1 MKPMKVIELKDKGL
15 HVLWLKL
22 ALVLY
27 GIRQMYVLPVE

>member
-1 MKPMKVIELKDKGL
+1 MKLMKVMELKYKGS
-15 HVLWLKL
+15 HVLSLKL